1 MAVKIYKIEPAK
13 VTTIRQALAADH
25 WARNG
30 YTLRS
35 GKGMGFDISEYF
47 LYVDAPEEFLDQHE
61 GEVLIEGITAV
72 EGNEYDNVKRAFDAE
87 EDNVASGIALFD

>member
-1 MAVKIYKIEPAK
+1 MAVRIYKIEPAK
-13 VTTIRQALAADH
+13 VAAIRQALAADH

-47 LYVDAPEEFLDQHE
+47 LYVDAPDKFFGQHE
-61 GEVLIEGITAV
+61 GEVLIEGVTAV
-72 EGNEYDNVKRAFDAE
+72 EGNEYDNVKNAFNAE
-87 EDNVASGIALFD
+87 EDNVASGIALFG